1 VGNGTA
7 RRRPAVVPVRGENRG
22 ARGARLLHCRGRPV
36 VHRDEAVQPD
46 CDGVSGAVRVRVVVG
61 ELEAGH
67 EQESV
72 GRERAGA
79 LALDLREVGAD
90 VCGVDARAPVPEW
103 PRIVA
108 AQDVV
113 GDTENIEAGRS
124 VEVDHPSERK
134 LAVAP
139 SRVRVE
145 LAEQGARAF
154 AHSPRV
160 CPRAAARWVNAR

>member
-1 VGNGTA
+1 
-7 RRRPAVVPVRGENRG
+7 
-22 ARGARLLHCRGRPV
+22 
-36 VHRDEAVQPD
+36 
-46 CDGVSGAVRVRVVVG
+46 VSGAIRVRVVVG
-61 ELEAGH
+61 ELEAGQ
-67 EQESV
+67 EQEPV

-90 VCGVDARAPVPEW
+90 VGGVDARAPVPER

-124 VEVDHPSERK
+124 VEVDHRCERK

-145 LAEQGARAF
+145 LAEQGACAF
-154 AHSPRV
+154 AHSPPL
-160 CPRAAARWVNAR
+160 CPRAAGRWVNGR